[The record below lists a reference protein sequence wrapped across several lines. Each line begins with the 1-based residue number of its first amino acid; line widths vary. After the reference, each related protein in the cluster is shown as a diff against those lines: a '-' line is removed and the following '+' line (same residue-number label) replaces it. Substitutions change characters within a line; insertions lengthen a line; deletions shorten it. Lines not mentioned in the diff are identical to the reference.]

1 MGDEGTPPGPPRFPP
16 VDEPPPPPG
25 WPPPGAG
32 NGYPPPHG
40 YGGPSGPSG
49 YPSGP
54 GGHWLHPLDVGRAFG
69 SSWRL
74 FRLRWRPMLGAM
86 LAITVPVA
94 LVQALVQGYVVGPAL
109 ETWTD
114 QYLAAIR
121 SGNVTSVPLPPPI
134 ISLTYVVALIA
145 GILGFI
151 ANAAVIHIVDA
162 NYRGGSATATEG
174 LRAAFGRVMTLL
186 GIYLALI
193 GIFIAVAIIGAL
205 IITILVV
212 LGAVIG
218 DVGLTVLLSLIGVIG
233 LIAAV
238 IFFALRWSLAPQAA
252 MIEGVGALKALGR
265 SWRLITGSTWR
276 LLGYFLL
283 IGLVLFGFII
293 VGSIVAALVGSLF
306 GSPVRVGSALATM
319 GPLAT
324 TVSAL
329 LSAVLFALVTP
340 WWVTL
345 LTLFYYDLRW
355 RRGEPLAG
363 AATAPAVPA

>member
-1 MGDEGTPPGPPRFPP
+1 
-16 VDEPPPPPG
+16 
-25 WPPPGAG
+25 
-32 NGYPPPHG
+32 
-40 YGGPSGPSG
+40 
-49 YPSGP
+49 
-54 GGHWLHPLDVGRAFG
+54 
-69 SSWRL
+69 
-74 FRLRWRPMLGAM
+74 MLGAV

-94 LVQALVQGYVVGPAL
+94 LVQALVQGYVIGPAL

-134 ISLTYVVALIA
+134 FSLTYVIALIA
-145 GILGFI
+145 GVLGI
-151 ANAAVIHIVDA
+151 VANAAVIHIVDA

-186 GIYLALI
+186 GIFLALI
-193 GIFIAVAIIGAL
+193 GIFIAITIIGGLL
-205 IITILVV
+205 IAVLVL

-218 DVGLTVLLSLIGVIG
+218 DVGLTILLSLIGVVG
-233 LIAAV
+233 LIAAI

-252 MIEGVGALKALGR
+252 MIEGVGTLKALGR

-276 LLGYFLL
+276 LLGYYLL

-293 VGSIVAALVGSLF
+293 VGSIFAAIVGSMF
-306 GSPVRVGSALATM
+306 GSPLRAGTGLPTM
-319 GPLAT
+319 SPLAT

-329 LSAVLFALVTP
+329 LSAVLFALITP

-345 LTLFYYDLRW
+345 LTLVYFDLRW

-363 AATAPAVPA
+363 AATVPAVPA

>member
-16 VDEPPPPPG
+16 VDEQPPPSG
-25 WPPPGAG
+25 WPPPGG
-32 NGYPPPHG
+32 EGYPPP
-40 YGGPSGPSG
+40 YGSSGPSGPSG

-54 GGHWLHPLDVGRAFG
+54 GGHWLHPLDVGRAFS

-74 FRLRWRPMLGAM
+74 FRLRWRPMVGAV

-94 LVQALVQGYVVGPAL
+94 IVQALVQGYVIGPAL

-121 SGNVTSVPLPPPI
+121 SGDLSSVPLPPPI
-134 ISLTYVVALIA
+134 ISLTYVIALFA
-145 GILGFI
+145 GVLGI
-151 ANAAVIHIVDA
+151 VANAAVIHIVDA
-162 NYRGGSATATEG
+162 NYRGGRATATEG
-174 LRAAFGRVMTLL
+174 LRAAFGRFVTLL

-193 GIFIAVAIIGAL
+193 GIFIVVAL
-205 IITILVV
+205 IGGLLITVLVV

-218 DVGLTVLLSLIGVIG
+218 DVGLTILLSLIGVVG
-233 LIAAV
+233 LVAAI

-252 MIEGVGALKALGR
+252 MIEGSGALAALGR

-293 VGSIVAALVGSLF
+293 VGSVVAAIVGSIF
-306 GSPVRVGSALATM
+306 GSPLRTGAGLATM
-319 GPLAT
+319 SPLAT

-329 LSAVLFALVTP
+329 LSSVLIALVTP

-363 AATAPAVPA
+363 AATAPVASS